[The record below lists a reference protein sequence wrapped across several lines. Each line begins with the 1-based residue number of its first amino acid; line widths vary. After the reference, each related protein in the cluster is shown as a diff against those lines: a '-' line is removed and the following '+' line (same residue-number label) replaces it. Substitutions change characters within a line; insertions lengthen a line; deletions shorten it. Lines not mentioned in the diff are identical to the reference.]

1 MKRVLLNFAFVSL
14 QSLIHQ
20 TGSHMIINLEKP
32 YTGKYALDHLGFRPF
47 FLAAGLFALVSM
59 IFWMGIY
66 QFGWLLL
73 PSTYPPTFW
82 HGHEMIFGYA
92 VAVAAGFLLTA
103 VKNWTNLPTISQQ
116 PLLILALLWFL
127 ARVLPFTGLLHIA
140 AVVDTLFLLW
150 LSYEISHPIIKAKQW
165 KQVALVGK
173 VALLI
178 PANIAFYLGL
188 LGYWDAGMSVGLYAG
203 FYILLALI
211 FTMGRRVIPFFIER
225 GVGCP
230 FEAKND
236 VWIDRFSLILF
247 LGFAVADVIALTFGH
262 ATAHFIAGLLALAQ
276 VPLHAFRM
284 VGWYHP
290 NLWEKTL
297 LWVLYLAY
305 GWLVTGFFLKFLA
318 VTGYA
323 LPWVALHAFA
333 IGGIGMMTIGM
344 MARVT
349 LGHTGRNVID
359 PPQILI
365 VVFLVLFC
373 ATFIRVLNT
382 WLVPEFYGEWILS
395 SQLLWITAF
404 VLFVWHYAPML
415 IKPRIDGRY
424 G

>member
-1 MKRVLLNFAFVSL
+1 
-14 QSLIHQ
+14 
-20 TGSHMIINLEKP
+20 MIINLEKP

-47 FLAAGLFALVSM
+47 FLAAGLFAILGMVL
-59 IFWMGIY
+59 WLGIY
-66 QFGWLLL
+66 HFKWLLL
-73 PSTYPPTFW
+73 PSNYPATVW

-103 VKNWTNLPTISQQ
+103 VKNWTNRPTISQQ

-127 ARVLPFTGLLHIA
+127 ARVLPFTGLLSVA
-140 AVVDTLFLLW
+140 AVVDTAFLLW
-150 LSYEISHPIIKAKQW
+150 LTYEMAHPIIKAQQW
-165 KQVALVGK
+165 KQMALVGK

-188 LGYWDAGMSVGLYAG
+188 LGYWTEGVQVGLYAA
-203 FYILLALI
+203 FYTILALI

-236 VWIDRFSLILF
+236 VWVDRFSLILF
-247 LGFAVADVIALTFGH
+247 LGFAVADVIAMAFGH

-305 GWLVTGFFLKFLA
+305 GWLVLGFFLKFLA
-318 VTGYA
+318 VA
-323 LPWVALHAFA
+323 VSISPWIALHAFA

-344 MARVT
+344 MARVA
-349 LGHTGRNVID
+349 LGHTGRNVAE
-359 PPQILI
+359 PPTSLIL
-365 VVFLVLFC
+365 VFLVLFST
-373 ATFIRVLNT
+373 AFIRVWNV
-382 WLVPEFYGEWILS
+382 WLVPEFYGEWILTA
-395 SQLLWITAF
+395 QLLWITAF
-404 VLFVWHYAPML
+404 TVFMWHYAPIL